1 MYKNFQTYL
10 HDCERKEE
18 KARHD
23 SEQER
28 VRALQGLD
36 NLEKKIKNKQDQ
48 Y

>member
-1 MYKNFQTYL
+1 MQETEK
-10 HDCERKEE
+10 KEE
-18 KARHD
+18 KARNL

-28 VRALQGLD
+28 VKALEGLD

>member
-1 MYKNFQTYL
+1 MYKNFQNYM

-18 KARHD
+18 KARNL

-28 VRALQGLD
+28 MKALQGLD